1 MLILL
6 NFLIAV
12 LCASFD
18 TVLNEAIQYEYKA
31 KAEMNCDTMLIQKVM
46 GKLNPFEAVILSCKS
61 SASRSSNPLDKAI
74 ESIKISQEKIK
85 DDMIKGI

>member
-12 LCASFD
+12 LSATFED
-18 TVLNEAIQYEYKA
+18 VINEEIQHVYKA

-46 GKLNPFEAVILSCKS
+46 GRLVPFEAVILSCV
-61 SASRSSNPLDKAI
+61 
-74 ESIKISQEKIK
+74 
-85 DDMIKGI
+85 